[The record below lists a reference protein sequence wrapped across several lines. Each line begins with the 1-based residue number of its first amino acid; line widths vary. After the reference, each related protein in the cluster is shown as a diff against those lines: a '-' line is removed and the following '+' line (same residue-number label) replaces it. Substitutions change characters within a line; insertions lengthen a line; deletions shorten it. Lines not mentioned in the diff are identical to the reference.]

1 MENCCPCSLSLLI
14 ASENQQYLLLRVLG
28 AFLTTKAAN
37 TCIAACVGGL
47 RTPAYALQLSWTA
60 LLQGIQPSSISGSF
74 MKFLPGI
81 SVRT

>member
-1 MENCCPCSLSLLI
+1 MIDVPKTRSSQPLGYVDGELLSLLI

-60 LLQGIQPSSISGSF
+60 LLQGIPPSSIS
-74 MKFLPGI
+74 
-81 SVRT
+81 